1 MKKVLYDID
10 LTNYINNLVIVE
22 MYDRALFKGKLIN
35 ITNKYV
41 WRTYRLIKKEIA
53 NTSAFEIDER
63 YFQLRRDLQICEE
76 YLRIN
81 DRIGRYI

>member
-1 MKKVLYDID
+1 M
-10 LTNYINNLVIVE
+10 E
-22 MYDRALFKGKLIN
+22 N

-41 WRTYRLIKKEIA
+41 WRTYRIIKKEIA
-53 NTSAFEIDER
+53 NISAFEIDER

-76 YLRIN
+76 YLSIN

>member
-1 MKKVLYDID
+1 MRNI
-10 LTNYINNLVIVE
+10 
-22 MYDRALFKGKLIN
+22 FKFYGGFVMEN

-41 WRTYRLIKKEIA
+41 WRAYRLIKKEIA

-76 YLRIN
+76 YLSIN

>member
-1 MKKVLYDID
+1 M
-10 LTNYINNLVIVE
+10 E
-22 MYDRALFKGKLIN
+22 N

-41 WRTYRLIKKEIA
+41 WRAYRIIKKEIA

-76 YLRIN
+76 YLMNN
-81 DRIGRYI
+81 DIIGRYI

>member
-1 MKKVLYDID
+1 MGALQLLSFFVRVIYKVYYEK
-10 LTNYINNLVIVE
+10 YIKIFGGFVME
-22 MYDRALFKGKLIN
+22 N

-41 WRTYRLIKKEIA
+41 WRAYRIIKNEIA
-53 NTSAFEIDER
+53 NISAFEIDER

-76 YLRIN
+76 YLMNN

>member
-1 MKKVLYDID
+1 MGLAREIYKAYYEK
-10 LTNYINNLVIVE
+10 YIKIFGGFIME
-22 MYDRALFKGKLIN
+22 N

-41 WRTYRLIKKEIA
+41 WRAYRLIKKEIA
-53 NTSAFEIDER
+53 NTSAFEINER

>member
-1 MKKVLYDID
+1 MGLARDIYKLYYEK
-10 LTNYINNLVIVE
+10 YIKIFGGFIME
-22 MYDRALFKGKLIN
+22 N

-41 WRTYRLIKKEIA
+41 WRAYRIIKNEIA
-53 NTSAFEIDER
+53 NISAFEIDER

-76 YLRIN
+76 YLMNN

>member
-1 MKKVLYDID
+1 M
-10 LTNYINNLVIVE
+10 E
-22 MYDRALFKGKLIN
+22 N

-41 WRTYRLIKKEIA
+41 WRAYRIIKKKLS
-53 NTSAFEIDER
+53 NYNAFDIDER

-76 YLRIN
+76 YLINN